1 MSWLSAGTRLQ
12 VKYDD
17 GKLYPGTVS
26 KWNADK
32 SRATIEFD
40 DGTVEDV
47 LLGAPGAK
55 AQEGLA
61 THGTDWKFVRGGKK
75 AAAAKPRR
83 AGAAKAIQPAKAR
96 EVELLP
102 PGDTPTDEFG
112 LSNSQINTLRELYYG
127 RGHYVGH
134 GKLWHLLQSKYPNH
148 CLQSRQSPPRL

>member
-61 THGTDWKFVRGGKK
+61 THGTEAVARPARPLRLCRMHKAKK
-75 AAAAKPRR
+75 INNCSLFLGLHRLARSTLQRLRLPQPR
-83 AGAAKAIQPAKAR
+83 APLPAFDRHVAQ
-96 EVELLP
+96 
-102 PGDTPTDEFG
+102 G
-112 LSNSQINTLRELYYG
+112 
-127 RGHYVGH
+127 
-134 GKLWHLLQSKYPNH
+134 
-148 CLQSRQSPPRL
+148 

>member
-1 MSWLSAGTRLQ
+1 MAWLSAGTRLQ

-32 SRATIEFD
+32 NRATINFD

-83 AGAAKAIQPAKAR
+83 AGAASTKTRTARASQAPCWPPRSRSVNGKAR
-96 EVELLP
+96 T
-102 PGDTPTDEFG
+102 TPMCTVR
-112 LSNSQINTLRELYYG
+112 T
-127 RGHYVGH
+127 
-134 GKLWHLLQSKYPNH
+134 
-148 CLQSRQSPPRL
+148 